1 MISGQRLEVG
11 HLLLR
16 FTLVSAARKE
26 CLQVSRLI
34 VQIAHGFP
42 CRATAQAS
50 AQQQPLTRFP
60 PLYKLYLP
68 SSFSPSHSLPANVD
82 LSRRV
87 VRWREKFS
95 QNFPRSSRFAP
106 LVVALMSHYSALP
119 R

>member
-42 CRATAQAS
+42 CRAAAQAS

-60 PLYKLYLP
+60 PLYKLYLHLA
-68 SSFSPSHSLPANVD
+68 FSPSLILSLLMLIYPGVLSVGERNFHKIFLAPPA
-82 LSRRV
+82 LC
-87 VRWREKFS
+87 
-95 QNFPRSSRFAP
+95 SSSSP
-106 LVVALMSHYSALP
+106 
-119 R
+119 

>member
-42 CRATAQAS
+42 CRARRPRS

-68 SSFSPSHSLPANVD
+68 SFLSLLMLIYPGALSVGERNFHKIF
-82 LSRRV
+82 LARPPLCSSSRR
-87 VRWREKFS
+87 
-95 QNFPRSSRFAP
+95 
-106 LVVALMSHYSALP
+106 ALMSHYSALP